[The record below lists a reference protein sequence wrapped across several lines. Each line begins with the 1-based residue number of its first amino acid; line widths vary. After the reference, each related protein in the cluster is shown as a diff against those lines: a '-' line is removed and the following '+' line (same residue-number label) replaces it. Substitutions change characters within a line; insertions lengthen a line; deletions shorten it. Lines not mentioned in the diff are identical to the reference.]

1 MNTAT
6 VVAALLAAALLTA
19 PPSRGR
25 LPRASSARRIR
36 PAAVWPMVLLAAA
49 VGVVTLPA
57 LSLTAGVVILG
68 IERRRRRS
76 IRTRRRRRE
85 GQAIAAALEVLVGEL
100 RVGAHPLRAFRI
112 ASDESVGRVGASL
125 RAVAH
130 RAQLGADVAAGLQ
143 SVAQD
148 SSVPAYWNRLAIYWQ
163 LAAEHGLPMS
173 TLMRAAYRDI
183 VARHRFADRVQ
194 AGLAGAR
201 ATAAILA
208 GLPCVGVA
216 LGELI
221 GAHPVRF
228 LLGGGAGGWLLAFG
242 VGLIGIGV
250 TWSDHIIDRLTP

>member
-1 MNTAT
+1 MNAIT
-6 VVAALLAAALLTA
+6 VAAALLAVALSTA
-19 PPSRGR
+19 PPPRGR
-25 LPRASSARRIR
+25 PRASSARRIGR
-36 PAAVWPMVLLAAA
+36 AMVWPMVLLAAA
-49 VGVVTLPA
+49 VAVMTLPA
-57 LSLTAGVVILG
+57 VSLTVGIVILG
-68 IERRRRRS
+68 IERRRRRR
-76 IRTRRRRRE
+76 IRTRQRRRE

-125 RAVAH
+125 RAVAN

-148 SSVPAYWNRLAIYWQ
+148 SSVPAYWNRLAVYWQ

-173 TLMRAAYRDI
+173 TLMRAAYRDL

-208 GLPCVGVA
+208 GLPFVGVA

-228 LLGGGAGGWLLAFG
+228 LLGGGAGGWLLTFG
-242 VGLIGIGV
+242 VVLIGIGV
-250 TWSDHIIDRLTP
+250 MWSDHIIDRLTP

>member
-125 RAVAH
+125 RSVAH

-148 SSVPAYWNRLAIYWQ
+148 SSVPAYWNRLAVYWQ

-183 VARHRFADRVQ
+183 VARHRFA
-194 AGLAGAR
+194 
-201 ATAAILA
+201 AILA
-208 GLPCVGVA
+208 GLPGVGVA